1 MEFLMKRIIDHLL
14 LEWKNKTFNRKPLLL
29 RGARQVGKTHAAREL
44 GKTFSNFIEINFE
57 KNKPAGA
64 IFDYDLDPI
73 RIMKAIAELT
83 NQPIQA
89 GSTLLFFDEVQA
101 VPNAITALR
110 YFYESVPELHVIAAG
125 SLVDF
130 AIAQVGM
137 PVGRVSTLYMYP
149 MSFME
154 FLVATNNSGWA
165 RALLAHD
172 HTDPLNDPLHDKL
185 LRLLGTYLA
194 IGGMPE
200 AVFAWIQTSLSH
212 AVKEVHT
219 ELLLTYKQD
228 FEKYSKKHQLTYL
241 NLLFSNALDQL
252 GNKFMFSK
260 VEGYQKRELYPAL
273 ELLEKA
279 GLFYPVFKSSA
290 QGIPIGAQADINHFK
305 IIFFD
310 VGLSQALLN
319 FDITPWV
326 LDVMPSFINKGQ
338 LVEAFVG
345 QEILAY
351 SEPIKREQL
360 YYWHKEARSS
370 NAEVDYLIQ
379 IKEQVVPIEVK
390 SGASS
395 RAISMHMFLESHP
408 HSPYGL
414 RFWTKQYA
422 HENKLYSY
430 PLYAIAKPLLETNDY
445 MKNAIQWLIE

>member
-1 MEFLMKRIIDHLL
+1 MKRIIDHLL

-29 RGARQVGKTHAAREL
+29 RGARQVGKTHAARVL
-44 GKTFSNFIEINFE
+44 GKTFSNFIEINLE
-57 KNKPAGA
+57 KNKPAHA
-64 IFDYDLDPI
+64 IFEYDLDPI
-73 RIMKAIAELT
+73 RIMNEISELT
-83 NQPIQA
+83 QQPIKA
-89 GSTLLFFDEVQA
+89 GSTLLFFDEIQA
-101 VPNAITALR
+101 VPNAIIALR

-137 PVGRVSTLYMYP
+137 PVGRITTLYMYP

-154 FLVATNNSGWA
+154 FLVATNNAAWA
-165 RALLAHD
+165 RTILAHD
-172 HTDPLNDPLHDKL
+172 HTNPLSDPLHEKL

-200 AVFAWIQTSLSH
+200 AVNAWIKTSLTHS
-212 AVKEVHT
+212 VKEVHT
-219 ELLLTYKQD
+219 ELLFTYKQD

-260 VEGYQKRELYPAL
+260 VGGYQKRELYPAM

-279 GLFYPVFKSSA
+279 GLFYPIFKSSA

-319 FDITPWV
+319 FDITSWI
-326 LDVMPSFINKGQ
+326 LDLMPSFINKGQ

-351 SEPIKREQL
+351 SEPIKKEQL
-360 YYWHKEARSS
+360 YYWHKESRSS
-370 NAEVDYLIQ
+370 NAEVDYLVQ
-379 IKEQVVPIEVK
+379 IKEHVIPIKVK
-390 SGASS
+390 SGTSG
-395 RAISMHMFLESHP
+395 RAVSMHIFLESHP
-408 HSPYGL
+408 QSPYGM
-414 RFWTKQYA
+414 RFWARQYGY
-422 HENKLYSY
+422 ENNMYSY
-430 PLYAIAKPLLETNDY
+430 PLYAIAKPLIETSDY
-445 MKNAIQWLIE
+445 MKNAVQWLIQDDK